1 MRAPAAFFATLS
13 LIGALLS
20 GVAGAST
27 PADRALP
34 AEYSGAAKGKVDIAL
49 RFGEADDMI
58 DRMLNE
64 GGFWADAK
72 VSDYNNR
79 QYDEIRL
86 KPVTGGYVPMITGE
100 SDEDIPGDVVADI
113 VFNKMV
119 LLPKYM
125 DGAVAVVTLG
135 SGTDPKNGLP
145 YVDSYYVLDLS
156 LLYVTYPQRMYR
168 KTSGDRTLLFFEKV
182 TPDFVDAATWTKY
195 DNKMKE
201 TMAGLDLRNW
211 FGAVIEAEQCYG
223 IFIVSP
229 GATRQSRVTFVSKL
243 IFGDDAGWL
252 AKLGNKMP
260 PVLRGGLQSGF
271 NASVAIAKYE
281 RDKRAKAGSSSGG

>member
-1 MRAPAAFFATLS
+1 MMRVS
-13 LIGALLS
+13 VALLKTLALAAA
-20 GVAGAST
+20 VALT
-27 PADRALP
+27 PAMAATPGGQPAP
-34 AEYSGAAKGKVDIAL
+34 AEYSSAATGKVNISL
-49 RFGEADDMI
+49 RYGEADTMI
-58 DRMLNE
+58 NRMLNE

-72 VSDYNNR
+72 VSEYNNR

-100 SDEDIPGDVVADI
+100 SDEDIPHEVVADI
-113 VFNKMV
+113 VFKKMT

-125 DGAVAVVTLG
+125 EGAVAVVELG

-168 KTSGDRTLLFFEKV
+168 KKEGDRSLLFFEKV
-182 TPDFVDAATWTKY
+182 TPSFVDAATWSRY
-195 DNKMKE
+195 DAKMKS
-201 TMAGLDLRNW
+201 TMEGLDLRSW
-211 FGAVIEAEQCYG
+211 FGSVIEAEQCYG
-223 IFIVSP
+223 IFIVGP
-229 GATRQSRVTFVSKL
+229 GGTRESRVTFVSKL
-243 IFGDDAGWL
+243 IFGDNAGWL

-281 RDKRAKAGSSSGG
+281 RDKRAKAQ